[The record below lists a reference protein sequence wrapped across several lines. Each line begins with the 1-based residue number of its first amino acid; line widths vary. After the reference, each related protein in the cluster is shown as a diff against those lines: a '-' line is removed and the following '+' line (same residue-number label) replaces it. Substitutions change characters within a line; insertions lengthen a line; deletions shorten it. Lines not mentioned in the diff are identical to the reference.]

1 MHLLLP
7 SATLWDHGILCSG
20 LSFGVPVSLQVG
32 VAVLA

>member
-1 MHLLLP
+1 MQPLLP

-20 LSFGVPVSLQVG
+20 LSFGVPVSLQAA